1 MPAEAAGDLVE
12 EEMRLRKELSNARQE
27 LTTKKHT
34 LEILRKEKDALEAQR
49 PETLKE
55 QVEDADAE
63 IAELRKQLKEAT
75 GPIFGPVVTKPSP
88 GRPGARSSAASG
100 WGALINDAKSKTLDA
115 ASPVSSEPVL
125 WPAARCPR
133 PPRRVRAR
141 AAGGSVLRFSRACSL
156 THSARLDRAGCA
168 VETKQLPGATAAKA
182 ADARGSAATA
192 SALAAGPWQQLLLR
206 QRQCSSCGNICP
218 RSRELNRPRGE
229 RRNRST

>member
-115 ASPVSSEPVL
+115 ASPVSSEPVYGQRR
-125 WPAARCPR
+125 ATRARR
-133 PPRRVRAR
+133 AVYARVLLVGASFVSLVRALSHTVLDWTAQAAPLRRNNFR
-141 AAGGSVLRFSRACSL
+141 AQPQPKPLTLADQQPPPQRSPLALGSSFSLGS
-156 THSARLDRAGCA
+156 
-168 VETKQLPGATAAKA
+168 
-182 ADARGSAATA
+182 GSAAAAAT
-192 SALAAGPWQQLLLR
+192 SVLAL
-206 QRQCSSCGNICP
+206 GN
-218 RSRELNRPRGE
+218 
-229 RRNRST
+229 